1 MFGLQESHRRY
12 AASVRAVIALAAAT
26 SVVGVIGC
34 GASSDPRTEI
44 VFWAMGAEG
53 EHVAK
58 LMPEFERRHP
68 HLKVR
73 VQMIPW
79 NAAHEKLLTAFAG
92 NSLPDMAQLGNTW
105 IPEFQLL
112 NALENLTLYV
122 EQSPAI
128 SETSY
133 FAGIWDTNALD
144 SALYGIPWYVDTRVM
159 FYRSDLLAQVGYAE
173 FPKSW
178 DEWFDA
184 CEKLVKGKVTE
195 YGVFFP
201 TNNEWA
207 PPVLMGVQM
216 GARLLKENATRGDFS
231 SREFREALHAFH
243 RFFTNGWAPVKTTQ
257 IVNIYQGMAERVFAM
272 HITGPWNIGEFS
284 RRMPEP
290 LKNAWMTA
298 PLPAPQG
305 SIGASLAGGSSLV
318 IFAHSKK
325 KAEAWKVVEY
335 LSEPSVQVAFYRLTG
350 DLPARTEA
358 WRDTTLANNVYAR
371 AFFQQ
376 LQHVVA
382 MPKTPEWEQIAQ
394 KVREYVELV
403 SMNRMPVEEATQALD
418 RDVDLMLEK
427 RRWMLT
433 GK

>member
-1 MFGLQESHRRY
+1 MWKS
-12 AASVRAVIALAAAT
+12 ALTLLLILLCA
-26 SVVGVIGC
+26 GC
-34 GASSDPRTEI
+34 NTTSDPRTEI

-58 LMPEFERRHP
+58 LMPEFERHHP

-105 IPEFQLL
+105 IPEFRLL
-112 NALENLTLYV
+112 DALENLTPYV
-122 EQSPAI
+122 QQSPTI
-128 SETSY
+128 NETSY
-133 FAGIWDTNALD
+133 FAGIWDTNVLD
-144 SALYGIPWYVDTRVM
+144 SALFGVPWYVDTRVM
-159 FYRSDLLAQVGYAE
+159 FYRSDLLARVGYGE

-178 DEWFDA
+178 DEWFDV
-184 CEKLVKGKVTE
+184 CDKLVKQKVAE

-207 PPVLMGVQM
+207 PPVLMGVQL
-216 GARLLKENATRGDFS
+216 GATLLKENATRGDFS
-231 SREFREALHAFH
+231 RREFRDALRAFH
-243 RFFTNGWAPVKTTQ
+243 RFFLNGWAPVKTTQ
-257 IVNIYQGMAERVFAM
+257 IVNIYQGMADRVFAM

-284 RRMPEP
+284 RRMPER

-298 PLPAPQG
+298 PLPGPHG
-305 SIGASLAGGSSLV
+305 GIGASLAGGSSLV
-318 IFAHSKK
+318 IFAHSRK
-325 KAEAWKVVEY
+325 KAETWKVIEF
-335 LSEPSVQVAFYRLTG
+335 LSEPSVQVEFYRLTG

-358 WRDTTLANNVYAR
+358 WHDTALARNVYAR
-371 AFFQQ
+371 AFFRQ

-403 SMNRMPVEEATQALD
+403 SMNRLSVEEATQALD

-427 RRWMLT
+427 RRWMLAQR
-433 GK
+433 